1 MRDKIIQQVV
11 DKFKERSDVGYK
23 KYGVTLHD
31 DEPNMHKWLN
41 HLQEELMDAVNY
53 LEKLKMSMTD
63 ELTEKIYQDYKE
75 AEAEVNPI
83 TSNPEP
89 GPPEGLG
96 MYSTT
101 STDWLSDIKVTYET
115 TK

>member
-1 MRDKIIQQVV
+1 MKD
-11 DKFKERSDVGYK
+11 
-23 KYGVTLHD
+23 
-31 DEPNMHKWLN
+31 
-41 HLQEELMDAVNY
+41 Y
-53 LEKLKMSMTD
+53 LEED
-63 ELTEKIYQDYKE
+63 EAK
-75 AEAEVNPI
+75 VNPI